1 MPAIEEF
8 LCGAVLGTALT
19 LTACYIFRPPFVIKE
34 SKDRLVRD
42 FVKIIATNH
51 KDPVKSAFL
60 RSQLGKVP
68 KL

>member
-19 LTACYIFRPPFVIKE
+19 LSVSYMFRPQFVQRE

-42 FVKIIATNH
+42 FIKIISTNH
-51 KDPVKSAFL
+51 KDPVKSAFI
-60 RSQLGKVP
+60 RS
-68 KL
+68 